1 MKRCCGQYHPQPHLC
16 NLQFIVMQKKFLS
29 LTAAAL
35 VLLTVLFS
43 CQKELSTETGG
54 TLPPVIVGTPI
65 LPATPVTASVSGIV
79 TDENDSPVPNAS
91 VVVAGT
97 SYLTDAK
104 GFFNTASHN
113 LDKYIS
119 TVEVNVPGY
128 FKAIRSFCANP
139 SRNYVAI
146 KLIPKALAG
155 SFASGSAGSISLPNG
170 SQISFTAG
178 SIVDKATGAPYTG
191 NVKVFSAYIDPTG
204 SDISA
209 RVPGSFIGQDN
220 TNMYALA
227 SAGMIAV
234 ELESDGGVPLQ
245 LATGKSAA
253 VKLLI
258 PASLQG
264 TAPATMATWSLDAR
278 GVWKKE
284 ASATKNGSYYEFAA
298 SHFSYWNCDI
308 PNSSIYLNLHVTDQN
323 NQPLANTY
331 VDIKPTSANLWS
343 HAGGLTDNAGNGSVF
358 VPANEILALS
368 VYVNFLCLT
377 PAYTQQIGPY
387 TANANVNITASI
399 STTITPVLLQG
410 AAVNCSGAPVQSGTA
425 FIYSGSTIYHA
436 PIVNGS
442 FSKIVYS
449 CSPIT
454 SVDLVAVDDATQQQS
469 TTANVAVTGT
479 TANAGTLSACGVAT
493 NQFVNYTLD
502 GTNYVINS
510 STPSSYFFCSVM
522 TGFITNMAFYQQAT
536 GTSSGIGFTTSG
548 TALGTFGV
556 RSDSLSVNTFYGAL
570 PEPAATVTF
579 TSFGT
584 TGQYLEGNFNIPFT
598 HSSTGATVHTC
609 AGTFRVKRN

>member
-1 MKRCCGQYHPQPHLC
+1 MLWQYHPQPHLF
-16 NLQFIVMQKKFLS
+16 NLQFIAMQKKISS
-29 LTAAAL
+29 LTVAAL

-54 TLPPVIVGTPI
+54 TLPTVTVGTPI

-79 TDENDSPVPNAS
+79 TDENDAPVPNAS

-104 GFFNTASHN
+104 GFFNTANHN

-155 SFASGSAGSISLPNG
+155 SFASGTAGNITLPNG
-170 SQISFTAG
+170 SQISFTAA

-264 TAPATMATWSLDAR
+264 TAPATMDTWSLDAR

-298 SHFSYWNCDI
+298 SHFSFWNCDI
-308 PNSSIYLNLHVTDQN
+308 PNSSIYLSLYVTDQN

-343 HAGGLTDNAGNGSVF
+343 HAGGLTDSTGHATAF
-358 VPANEILALS
+358 VPANQVLNLS
-368 VYVNFLCLT
+368 VYVNRLCNG
-377 PAYTQQIGPY
+377 PAYTQNIGPY
-387 TANANVNITASI
+387 AANTNVNIVATVAATNPPILVQGTAI
-399 STTITPVLLQG
+399 
-410 AAVNCSGAPVQSGTA
+410 NCSGAPVQSGTA
-425 FIYSGSTIYHA
+425 VIYTGQNIYHT

-442 FSKIVYS
+442 FSKTIYV

-454 SVDLVAVDDATQQQS
+454 SVDVVVGDHATLQQS
-469 TTANVAVTGT
+469 TTANVAVTAN
-479 TANAGTLSACGVAT
+479 TANAGTLSACGIST
-493 NQFVNYTLD
+493 SQYINYTVD
-502 GTNYVINS
+502 GTNYVISSVSPATFFFASSLPATGSLVMGNTQTS
-510 STPSSYFFCSVM
+510 GATAGLSFSTP
-522 TGFITNMAFYQQAT
+522 
-536 GTSSGIGFTTSG
+536 GTTV
-548 TALGTFGV
+548 GTFGINT
-556 RSDSLSVNTFYGAL
+556 DSLSINTYYGAL
-570 PEPAATVTF
+570 REPTASVTF
-579 TSFGT
+579 TAFGP

-598 HSSTGATVHTC
+598 HSSTGTTVHTC
-609 AGTFRVKRN
+609 TGTFRVKRN